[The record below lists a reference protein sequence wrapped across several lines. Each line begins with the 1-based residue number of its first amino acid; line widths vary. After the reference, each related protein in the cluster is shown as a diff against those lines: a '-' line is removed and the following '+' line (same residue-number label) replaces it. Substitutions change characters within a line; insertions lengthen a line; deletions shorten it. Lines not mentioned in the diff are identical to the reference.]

1 MSGSNS
7 REAPQMP
14 ARRDF
19 LELHMD
25 LGFVLFSHA

>member
-7 REAPQMP
+7 REAPEML

-25 LGFVLFSHA
+25 LGFVLFRYA